1 MLEVLKYLE
10 YVEDKRQPGKIKHKA
25 SNCIAITLFATLAN
39 ANEWTE
45 IQAFA
50 EANEEFLRQYLELPN
65 GIPSHDTLGRVMAM
79 VKPQFLQ
86 NMQLLWNEMLSM
98 GEGEKLKSC

>member
-25 SNCIAITLFATLAN
+25 SDCIAITLFATLAN

-50 EANEEFLRQYLELPN
+50 EATKTFCVS
-65 GIPSHDTLGRVMAM
+65 I
-79 VKPQFLQ
+79 
-86 NMQLLWNEMLSM
+86 WNCQTGFRRTIHLDESWRW
-98 GEGEKLKSC
+98 